1 MADATEKP
9 SRKFL
14 PWPAPDRIG
23 MKQMVLNAAQNVGPA
38 VFANWPQKNEEF
50 DMELELKIYRL
61 VPTAP
66 ADDPQWMDRPP
77 QGEVVVRALTTGDA
91 RLVASEAEL
100 DFTDTDAKPAEG
112 NSTEMASAFRSEK
125 LYTVIEDDS
134 GRYVADGPRGVV
146 DGSVRRDTIAPVES
160 GRGL

>member
-1 MADATEKP
+1 MDGMADDAASDP
-9 SRKFL
+9 G
-14 PWPAPDRIG
+14 P
-23 MKQMVLNAAQNVGPA
+23 NAL
-38 VFANWPQKNEEF
+38 KDEET
-50 DMELELKIYRL
+50 DMTIEPKIYRL

-125 LYTVIEDDS
+125 LYTVIEDES
-134 GRYVADGPRGVV
+134 GRFPADGPRGVL
-146 DGSVRRDTIAPVES
+146 DGSIRRDTIAPAEI
-160 GRGL
+160 GRDV